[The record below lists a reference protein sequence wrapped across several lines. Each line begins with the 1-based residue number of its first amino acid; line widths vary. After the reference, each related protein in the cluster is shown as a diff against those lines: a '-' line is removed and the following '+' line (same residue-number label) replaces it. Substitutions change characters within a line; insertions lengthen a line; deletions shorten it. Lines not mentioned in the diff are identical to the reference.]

1 MRFIL
6 IVLCLA
12 ILPFSVQAMICKN
25 DLEGIY
31 KYEIVFKGEA
41 VSTKKVDEKD
51 LVRSDHY
58 NTPPRVTRFKV
69 LKKYK
74 GPISEFVDVYHMDS
88 NTVYFKDKDG
98 NKVRGSLPGISINF
112 KMGDVRYMFL
122 NRHKE
127 SNQYYWHACG
137 PWVYN
142 INELLPLEEF
152 KARADMFSEIS
163 AMLPSL
169 PHAVARRDQFSD
181 FYLKQAMFHEKYNDF
196 EAALEA
202 YRRSLEMR
210 LKLRANL
217 VPLNKTLDELLE
229 IDMGAY
235 EFYKFG
241 VGKIYFKQEKFE
253 NALSLFDRILKAM
266 ERYHP
271 LSKEGKTVT
280 EMTKKYRDMTI
291 AELEKQNP

>member
-12 ILPFSVQAMICKN
+12 ILPFSVQAMSCRN
-25 DLEGIY
+25 DPDGIY

-58 NTPPRVTRFKV
+58 NTPSRVTRFKV

-74 GPISEFVDVYHMDS
+74 GPIAEFVDVYHNDS
-88 NTVYFKDKDG
+88 DTVYTKDKEG
-98 NKVRGSLPGISINF
+98 NKVQGSMPGISINF

-122 NRHKE
+122 NRGAG
-127 SNQYYWHACG
+127 SDQYVWRPCS
-137 PWVYN
+137 PRVYN
-142 INELLPLEEF
+142 LNELLPLEEF

-181 FYLKQAMFHEKYNDF
+181 FYLKQAMFHEKYNDALVIF
-196 EAALEA
+196 EKVLKSIEQNHSDSEEGVRVSEKVLE
-202 YRRSLEMR
+202 
-210 LKLRANL
+210 
-217 VPLNKTLDELLE
+217 
-229 IDMGAY
+229 
-235 EFYKFG
+235 
-241 VGKIYFKQEKFE
+241 
-253 NALSLFDRILKAM
+253 
-266 ERYHP
+266 
-271 LSKEGKTVT
+271 
-280 EMTKKYRDMTI
+280 YRDLTL

>member
-12 ILPFSVQAMICKN
+12 ILPFSVQAMSCRN
-25 DLEGIY
+25 DPDGIY

-58 NTPPRVTRFKV
+58 NTPSRVTRFKV

-74 GPISEFVDVYHMDS
+74 GPISEFVDVYHNDS
-88 NTVYFKDKDG
+88 DTVYTKDKEG
-98 NKVRGSLPGISINF
+98 NKVQGSIPGISINF

-122 NRHKE
+122 NRGE
-127 SNQYYWHACG
+127 GSDQYVWRPCS
-137 PWVYN
+137 PRVYN
-142 INELLPLEEF
+142 LNELLPLEEF
-152 KARADMFSEIS
+152 KARADMFSEMSTI
-163 AMLPSL
+163 LPSL
-169 PHAVARRDQFSD
+169 PHAAARQNEFVD
-181 FYLKQAMFHEKYNDF
+181 FYLKQAAFHDEYNDYD
-196 EAALEA
+196 AALEA
-202 YRRSLEMR
+202 YRKALQTRSTREQIIY
-210 LKLRANL
+210 KS
-217 VPLNKTLDELLE
+217 LDELLE
-229 IDMGAY
+229 TDMGAY

-291 AELEKQNP
+291 AVLEKQNP